1 MLRITLAFFVGAGL
15 TALAYTLI
23 PLFSTVPPSP
33 LISAAAQQ
41 ALEGVR
47 EDISPHL
54 ADFLTGDV
62 ATQRAILDEHFYGPR
77 ITTAR
82 SLYAVD
88 EAPLEIDGVYT
99 EVFTPAAGVPA
110 DNADR
115 VLINLHGGAF
125 VYGARTEGRLESIPV
140 AAVAGMKVISV
151 DYRQGPEH
159 RFPAASEDVAT
170 VYRHLLQHYAP
181 ENIGIFGCSAGGLL
195 TAQSAAWFHANDLP
209 QPGAIGIF
217 CAGAG
222 QYGTGDAAVITKT
235 FGTAMADDGAVVYFE
250 GARLD
255 DPLVLP
261 LGHPEVLRHFPP
273 TLLITSTRDGAL
285 STAALTH
292 QQLVELGVPADLHV
306 YEGLHHYFFADTDLP
321 ESRHVFE
328 IIARFFDRELG
339 RPDRNG
345 QPR

>member
-1 MLRITLAFFVGAGL
+1 MLRIALAFFVGAGL

-115 VLINLHGGAF
+115 VLINQA
-125 VYGARTEGRLESIPV
+125 ARR
-140 AAVAGMKVISV
+140 
-151 DYRQGPEH
+151 
-159 RFPAASEDVAT
+159 
-170 VYRHLLQHYAP
+170 AP
-181 ENIGIFGCSAGGLL
+181 G
-195 TAQSAAWFHANDLP
+195 HPDLP
-209 QPGAIGIF
+209 RRQRGRGHRLPAP
-217 CAGAG
+217 A
-222 QYGTGDAAVITKT
+222 
-235 FGTAMADDGAVVYFE
+235 TA
-250 GARLD
+250 
-255 DPLVLP
+255 
-261 LGHPEVLRHFPP
+261 LRP
-273 TLLITSTRDGAL
+273 
-285 STAALTH
+285 
-292 QQLVELGVPADLHV
+292 
-306 YEGLHHYFFADTDLP
+306 
-321 ESRHVFE
+321 
-328 IIARFFDRELG
+328 
-339 RPDRNG
+339 
-345 QPR
+345 

>member
-1 MLRITLAFFVGAGL
+1 MLRIALAFFAGAGL

-41 ALEGVR
+41 ALDGVR

-54 ADFLTGDV
+54 TEFLTGDV
-62 ATQRAILDEHFYGPR
+62 ASQRAILDEHFYGPR
-77 ITTAR
+77 IATAR
-82 SLYAVD
+82 SLYAV
-88 EAPLEIDGVYT
+88 EEQPLEIGGVYT
-99 EVFTPAAGVPA
+99 EVFTPTGGVPA
-110 DNADR
+110 QNSGK
-115 VLINLHGGAF
+115 VLINLHGGGF
-125 VYGARTEGRLESIPV
+125 TYGARTEGRLESIPV
-140 AAVAGMKVISV
+140 ADTAGMKVISV

-170 VYRHLLQHYAP
+170 VYRHLLKDHAP

-195 TAQSAAWFHANDLP
+195 TAQSVAWFDAHDLP
-209 QPGAIGIF
+209 RPGAVGIF
-217 CAGAG
+217 CSGAG
-222 QYGTGDAAVITKT
+222 QYGSGDAAVITRA
-235 FGTAMADDGAVVYFE
+235 FGTAMPDDGAVVYFE
-250 GARLD
+250 GQSLD

-261 LGHPEVLRHFPP
+261 QGHPEVLKKFPP

-292 QQLVELGVPADLHV
+292 QQLVALGVRADLHV

-321 ESRHVFE
+321 ESRHVFSV
-328 IIARFFDRELG
+328 IARFFNRELG
-339 RPDRNG
+339 RADATDRRG
-345 QPR
+345 